1 MPGTPYLVTMQI
13 LIIED
18 EQPAAKQLAKL
29 IHKARPQA
37 QLLSSL
43 DSIESSVEFFSAA
56 TRLPDLIFMD
66 IQLADGLSFDIFN
79 KINIQAPVIFT
90 TAFDQ
95 YTLRAFKVNS
105 IDYLLKPI
113 DPEELAAALG
123 KYENIYQQTPSLS
136 PAVLHQ
142 LKNALIE
149 PAYKERFLIKVGQQ
163 LINLRTREIRYFFSE
178 ESLVYAVTDEGKKHL
193 VDFSLDQ
200 LEQVL
205 SPREFFRINRKIM
218 LHIESIHRIHTYFN
232 GRLKL
237 DILPPKDLEAIVS
250 RDRVP
255 DFKQWLDR

>member
-1 MPGTPYLVTMQI
+1 MQI

-29 IHKARPQA
+29 IQQIRPQA
-37 QLLSSL
+37 VLLSAL
-43 DSIESSVEFFSAA
+43 DSIEAA
-56 TRLPDLIFMD
+56 VAYLRDTKAFPDLIFMD

-79 KINIQAPVIFT
+79 SVTVPAPVIFT

-95 YTLRAFKVNS
+95 YALRAFKVNS

-113 DPEELAAALG
+113 DPEELAAAMD
-123 KYENIYQQTPSLS
+123 KYENIYHRPPALS
-136 PAVLHQ
+136 SRVITQ
-142 LKNALIE
+142 LKSALSE

-163 LINLRTREIRYFFSE
+163 LIYLRTVDVRYFFSE
-178 ESLVYAVTDEGKKHL
+178 ESLVYAVTAEHKKHL

-200 LEQVL
+200 LEPVL
-205 SPREFFRINRKIM
+205 PPRDFFRINRKII
-218 LHIESIHRIHTYFN
+218 LHLEAIHKIHTYFN

-237 DILPPKDLEAIVS
+237 EILPNQDLEAVVS

>member
-1 MPGTPYLVTMQI
+1 MQI

-29 IHKARPQA
+29 IQKIRPQA
-37 QLLSSL
+37 QLLSFL
-43 DSIESSVEFFSAA
+43 DSIESSVEYLKASSII
-56 TRLPDLIFMD
+56 PDLIFMD

-79 KINIQAPVIFT
+79 AVNVETPVIFT

-113 DPEELAAALG
+113 DPEELSAALD
-123 KYENIYQQTPSLS
+123 KYENIYQQPTALS
-136 PAVLHQ
+136 PAILHQ
-142 LKNALIE
+142 LKNALTE
-149 PAYKERFLIKVGQQ
+149 PVYKERFLIKVGQQ
-163 LINLRTREIRYFFSE
+163 LIHLRTEDVRYFFSE
-178 ESLVYAVTDEGKKHL
+178 ESLVYAVTEENRKHL

-205 SPREFFRINRKIM
+205 PPRNFFRINRKII
-218 LHIESIHRIHTYFN
+218 LHIDGIHRIHTYFN

-237 DILPPKDLEAIVS
+237 DILPKQDLEAIVS

>member
-1 MPGTPYLVTMQI
+1 MRI

-29 IHKARPQA
+29 IQKIRPQA
-37 QLLSSL
+37 QLISAL
-43 DSIESSVEFFSAA
+43 DSIEASVEFLRDPAI
-56 TRLPDLIFMD
+56 LPDLIFMD

-79 KINIQAPVIFT
+79 QVDVQTPVIFT

-113 DPEELAAALG
+113 EPDELLAALD
-123 KYENIYQQTPSLS
+123 KYENIYQQPTALS

-142 LKNALIE
+142 LKNALTE
-149 PAYKERFLIKVGQQ
+149 PAYKERFLIKIGQQ
-163 LINLRTREIRYFFSE
+163 LIYLRTEDIRYFFTE
-178 ESLVYAVTDEGKKHL
+178 ESLVYAITRENKKHL

-205 SPREFFRINRKIM
+205 SPRDFFRISRKII
-218 LHIESIHRIHTYFN
+218 LHIEAIHKIHTYFN

-237 DILPPKDLEAIVS
+237 DILPPQDLEAIVS

-255 DFKQWLDR
+255 DFKLWLDR

>member
-1 MPGTPYLVTMQI
+1 MQI

-29 IHKARPQA
+29 IQKIRPQA
-37 QLLSSL
+37 QLLSAL
-43 DSIESSVEFFSAA
+43 DSIESSVDFLRSGTAP
-56 TRLPDLIFMD
+56 PDLIFMD

-79 KINIQAPVIFT
+79 AVEVQTPVIFT

-113 DPEELAAALG
+113 DPEELSAALD
-123 KYENIYQQTPSLS
+123 KYENIYQQAPALS
-136 PAVLHQ
+136 PAILHQ
-142 LKNALIE
+142 LKNALTE
-149 PAYKERFLIKVGQQ
+149 PDYKERFLIKVGQQ
-163 LINLRTREIRYFFSE
+163 LIYLRTADVRYFFSE
-178 ESLVYAVTDEGKKHL
+178 ESLVYAITNENKKHL

-205 SPREFFRINRKIM
+205 SPRDFFRINRKII
-218 LHIESIHRIHTYFN
+218 LHLEAIHRIHTYFN

-237 DILPPKDLEAIVS
+237 DILPRQDLEAIVS

>member
-1 MPGTPYLVTMQI
+1 MQI

-29 IHKARPQA
+29 IQKARPQA
-37 QLLSSL
+37 QLLSAL
-43 DSIESSVEFFSAA
+43 DSIESSIDFFNNA
-56 TRLPDLIFMD
+56 TTFPDLIFMD

-79 KINIQAPVIFT
+79 NIDISTPVIFT

-113 DPEELAAALG
+113 EPEELSAALD
-123 KYENIYQQTPSLS
+123 KYENIYQQPTSLS

-142 LKNALIE
+142 LKNALTE
-149 PAYKERFLIKVGQQ
+149 PVYKERFLIKIGQQ
-163 LINLRTREIRYFFSE
+163 LIYLRTENIRYFFSE
-178 ESLVYAVTDEGKKHL
+178 DSLVYAITEDNKKHL

-205 SPREFFRINRKIM
+205 SPRNFFRINRKII
-218 LHIESIHRIHTYFN
+218 LHLEAIHRIHTYFN

-237 DILPPKDLEAIVS
+237 EIQPKQDLEAIVS
-250 RDRVP
+250 RDRVS

>member
-1 MPGTPYLVTMQI
+1 MQI

-29 IHKARPQA
+29 IQSARPHA
-37 QLLSSL
+37 QLLPAL
-43 DSIESSVEFFSAA
+43 DSIESAIDYLSTPQVE
-56 TRLPDLIFMD
+56 PELIFMD

-79 KINIQAPVIFT
+79 QVKIKAPVIFT

-113 DPEELAAALG
+113 EPEELDAALH
-123 KYENIYQQTPSLS
+123 KYENIYRPVPHLSLS
-136 PAVLHQ
+136 LISQ
-142 LKNALIE
+142 LKNALIT
-149 PAYKERFLIKVGQQ
+149 PSYKERFLIKVGQQ
-163 LINLRTREIRYFFSE
+163 LIYLRTTDVRYFYSE
-178 ESLVYAVTDEGKKHL
+178 DSLVYAITFENKKHL
-193 VDFSLDQ
+193 IDFTLDQ

-205 SPREFFRINRKIM
+205 SPRDFFRISRKII
-218 LHIESIHRIHTYFN
+218 LHLEAIHRIHTYFN

-237 DILPPKDLEAIVS
+237 DLLPAPADLEVIVS
-250 RDRVP
+250 RDRVS

>member
-1 MPGTPYLVTMQI
+1 MQI

-18 EQPAAKQLAKL
+18 EQPAVKQLAKL
-29 IHKARPQA
+29 IQKVRPQA
-37 QLLSSL
+37 QLLSAL
-43 DSIESSVEFFSAA
+43 DSIESSVAFFK
-56 TRLPDLIFMD
+56 TTPVFPDLIFMD

-79 KINIQAPVIFT
+79 QIEVSAPVIFT

-113 DPEELAAALG
+113 EPEELSAALD
-123 KYENIYQQTPSLS
+123 KYQNIYQQPPSLS
-136 PAVLHQ
+136 PALLHQ
-142 LKNALIE
+142 LKNALTE
-149 PAYKERFLIKVGQQ
+149 PVYKERFLIKVGQQ
-163 LINLRTREIRYFFSE
+163 LIYLRTEDVRYFFSE
-178 ESLVYAVTDEGKKHL
+178 DSLVYAITIDNKKHL

-200 LEQVL
+200 LEPLL
-205 SPREFFRINRKIM
+205 SPRDFFRINRKII
-218 LHIESIHRIHTYFN
+218 LHLEAIHRIHTYFN

-237 DILPPKDLEAIVS
+237 DILPKQDLEAIVS

>member
-1 MPGTPYLVTMQI
+1 M
-13 LIIED
+13 IIED

-29 IHKARPQA
+29 IQKIRPQA

-43 DSIESSVEFFSAA
+43 DSIESSVEFFA
-56 TRLPDLIFMD
+56 TTSDIPDLIFMD
-66 IQLADGLSFDIFN
+66 IQLADGLSFDIFDQVTV
-79 KINIQAPVIFT
+79 QAPVIFT

-95 YTLRAFKVNS
+95 YTLKAFKVNS

-113 DPEELAAALG
+113 DPEELGTAIE
-123 KYENIYQQTPSLS
+123 KYENIYQQPPALS
-136 PAVLHQ
+136 PALLYQ
-142 LKNALIE
+142 LKHALTE
-149 PAYKERFLIKVGQQ
+149 PAYKERFLIKIGQQ
-163 LINLRTREIRYFFSE
+163 LIYLRTEEIRYFFSE
-178 ESLVYAVTDEGKKHL
+178 DSLVYAITVENKKHL

-205 SPREFFRINRKIM
+205 SPHDFFRINRKII
-218 LHIESIHRIHTYFN
+218 LHLEAIHKIHTYFN

-237 DILPPKDLEAIVS
+237 EILPRQDLEAIVS

>member
-1 MPGTPYLVTMQI
+1 MRI

-29 IHKARPQA
+29 IQKIRPQA
-37 QLLSSL
+37 QLISAL
-43 DSIESSVEFFSAA
+43 DSIEASVEFLRDPAIS
-56 TRLPDLIFMD
+56 PDLIFMD

-79 KINIQAPVIFT
+79 QVDVQTPVIFT

-113 DPEELAAALG
+113 EPEELLAALD
-123 KYENIYQQTPSLS
+123 KYENIYQQPTALS

-142 LKNALIE
+142 LKNALTE
-149 PAYKERFLIKVGQQ
+149 PAYKERFLIKIGQQ
-163 LINLRTREIRYFFSE
+163 LIYLRTEDIRYFFTE
-178 ESLVYAVTDEGKKHL
+178 ESLVYAITRENKKHL

-205 SPREFFRINRKIM
+205 SPRDFFRISRKII
-218 LHIESIHRIHTYFN
+218 LHIEAIHKIHTYFN

-237 DILPPKDLEAIVS
+237 DILPPQDLEAIVS

-255 DFKQWLDR
+255 DFKLWLDR